1 MSHKFLWIFLPFP
14 QSIMKYLISSHPLD
28 EILTLPPPHDSTYMG
43 LFSYMY
49 VGICKLISHIY
60 PCSKVLSLTVVHV
73 YFFSKWF
80 ALWWIFGKHDS
91 LQIHKNF
98 HKCKHPIKVHTI
110 SISSQTPHHISW
122 AGKNKNLE
130 KMSVI
135 QKACVWK
142 SWRIFSHPVT
152 IQPSPSK
159 LASSLSHI
167 RSESHKSQNCSL
179 LIP

>member
-1 MSHKFLWIFLPFP
+1 
-14 QSIMKYLISSHPLD
+14 MKYLISWPTPLMKFW
-28 EILTLPPPHDSTYMG
+28 PSPPHDLTYMG

-49 VGICKLISHIY
+49 RRHLQAHILVPKYCGTCIHVLLFKIICI
-60 PCSKVLSLTVVHV
+60 VMN
-73 YFFSKWF
+73 
-80 ALWWIFGKHDS
+80 GKHDS

-110 SISSQTPHHISW
+110 SISSQTPYHISW

-152 IQPSPSK
+152 TLQSPSK
-159 LASSLSHI
+159 LAGSLSHI